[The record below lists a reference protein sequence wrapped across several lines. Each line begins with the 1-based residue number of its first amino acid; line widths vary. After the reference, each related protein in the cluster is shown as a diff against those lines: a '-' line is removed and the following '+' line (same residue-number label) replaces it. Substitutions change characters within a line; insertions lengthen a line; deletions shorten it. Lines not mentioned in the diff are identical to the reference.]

1 MTQGR
6 GNTAAGSVKVAA
18 LLSGEEVRV
27 IMLSK
32 CQKHHPVRSGGGRGR
47 PVFIERPFVSERVVT
62 MSDCALVRIAVRKAE
77 MVIQV
82 KEVVLAMPDNMIPS
96 FELLESVRLA
106 SWAESAAAG
115 WEIEMQNCLYE
126 VKSIDAPT
134 TVTKGEG
141 RPDVKLVRT
150 KGGELVACD
159 VEEDEDDE

>member
-1 MTQGR
+1 
-6 GNTAAGSVKVAA
+6 
-18 LLSGEEVRV
+18 
-27 IMLSK
+27 
-32 CQKHHPVRSGGGRGR
+32 
-47 PVFIERPFVSERVVT
+47 